1 MHQTGT
7 SLEQKN
13 NEDAE
18 ESEESVDVDRLEIP
32 IVRSNKA
39 GILRS
44 FNKLAKEL
52 YEVSPVYHVYEY
64 EDFLKIYSIAV
75 KRMLDKG
82 MRFSVE
88 GIGYFEAQQLNDK
101 LSGLDGKIHKGNKRP
116 AFRFY
121 KAFKTRCKI
130 LWNKSKPKIHIPS
143 ARKFKNRSQN
153 EKSQ

>member
-1 MHQTGT
+1 MHQTDIP
-7 SLEQKN
+7 LEQKSSR
-13 NEDAE
+13 DE
-18 ESEESVDVDRLEIP
+18 ESEESVDVDKLEIP
-32 IVRSNKA
+32 VVRSNKA

-52 YEVSPVYHVYEY
+52 YEVSSVYHVYEY

-116 AFRFY
+116 AFKFY
-121 KAFKTRCKI
+121 KSFKTRCKI